1 MKKKIFN
8 KLAFRLI
15 LLILSSILISMAIS
29 FFIGNGFSISIQNEY
44 IYISWYNSNI
54 PGVISIAKDPYIQGQ
69 ALLREFNFYSLLMVL
84 FPVIIFFMIF
94 LTVINKR
101 IKYLE
106 YITRSLSEIKN
117 EKYLKKLD
125 VIGKDEISE
134 LAKGINIMSERLKE
148 NYEKEKKNEEAKNE
162 LIVAVSHDLKTPL
175 TSIIGYL
182 DLLNDNKYDYSE
194 EQKGYLDIAYKKS
207 LDLKKLTEEL
217 FEYTKLANDYIEL
230 EKIKFNISILLNQL
244 IGEYTQFFNEKGIEV
259 KIENPF
265 SEINCEIDI
274 QKIIRVFENIIKNA
288 EKYSYPNSE
297 FEIKVEKI
305 GDKIKII
312 FENEGDKIEKEDL
325 EKIFEKMYR
334 LDKARNSE
342 NEGSGLGL
350 AISRKIVELHGGK
363 LWAECNEN
371 KISFNMTLP
380 I

>member
-1 MKKKIFN
+1 MRKKPFDKVAV
-8 KLAFRLI
+8 KLI
-15 LLILSSILISMAIS
+15 LLVIMSLLASLAMF
-29 FFIGNGFSISIQNEY
+29 FFIGNRVLYIFSDKYMYFAWEHTNLIG
-44 IYISWYNSNI
+44 
-54 PGVISIAKDPYIQGQ
+54 GVDIV
-69 ALLREFNFYSLLMVL
+69 REFNFYSLIMVL
-84 FPVIIFFMIF
+84 VPTLLFLVIF
-94 LTVINKR
+94 LIAINKR
-101 IKYLE
+101 IRYLK
-106 YITRSLSEIKN
+106 YITKSLGEIKN
-117 EKYLKKLD
+117 EKYLKEID
-125 VIGKDEISE
+125 VKGNDEIAE
-134 LAKGINIMSERLKE
+134 LAEGINIMSERLKE

-162 LIVAVSHDLKTPL
+162 LIVAVSHDLNTPL

-182 DLLNDNKYDYSE
+182 NLLNDSSKYEYSE
-194 EQKGYLDIAYKKS
+194 EQKEYLEIAYKKS
-207 LDLKKLTEEL
+207 LILKKLTYEL

-230 EKIKFNISILLNQL
+230 EKVRFNVSILLNQL
-244 IGEYTQFFNEKGIEV
+244 IGEHIHFFMERGINV
-259 KIENPF
+259 KIENSF
-265 SEINCEIDI
+265 SEIYCEIDI

-305 GDKIKII
+305 GDEIKII

-350 AISRKIVELHGGK
+350 AISRKIVELHGGE

>member
-350 AISRKIVELHGGK
+350 AISRKIVELHGGE

>member
-194 EQKGYLDIAYKKS
+194 EQKAYLDIAYKKS

-244 IGEYTQFFNEKGIEV
+244 IGEYTQFFNEKGIDV

-274 QKIIRVFENIIKNA
+274 QKIIRVFENLIKNA
-288 EKYSYPNSE
+288 EKYSYPGSK
-297 FEIKVEKI
+297 FKITVEREPNIVKF
-305 GDKIKII
+305 I

>member
-54 PGVISIAKDPYIQGQ
+54 PGVISIAKDPYIQEQ

-194 EQKGYLDIAYKKS
+194 EQKAYLDIAYKKS

-274 QKIIRVFENIIKNA
+274 QKIIRVFENLIKNA
-288 EKYSYPNSE
+288 EKYSYPGSE
-297 FEIKVEKI
+297 FKITVERESNIVKF
-305 GDKIKII
+305 I